1 LAIQNI
7 TSNLI
12 SGNLQNTTSSNSS
25 KGTSNTFSNIL
36 KKSIDTVNQQQNT
49 SDQMINKLAT
59 GGDVDLY
66 QVLIATQKANITMQT
81 ALEIRNKAVEGYQEM
96 MRMQV

>member
-1 LAIQNI
+1 M

-36 KKSIDTVNQQQNT
+36 KKSIDAVNQQQNT

>member
-1 LAIQNI
+1 MAIQNI

-36 KKSIDTVNQQQNT
+36 KKSIDAVNQQQNT

>member
-1 LAIQNI
+1 M
-7 TSNLI
+7 

>member
-1 LAIQNI
+1 M
-7 TSNLI
+7 

-36 KKSIDTVNQQQNT
+36 KKSIDAVNQQQNT

>member
-1 LAIQNI
+1 MAIQNI

>member
-1 LAIQNI
+1 M